1 MKGEPLPIWS
11 FTYHKGPQPLTGHV
25 YARDEVE
32 ALAVATKW
40 CEVNRRRPPA
50 GVQPFIVAGPSI
62 LQVEEPPVKKDKPE
76 PAGVAN

>member
-1 MKGEPLPIWS
+1 MKDTPIWS

-25 YARDEVE
+25 YAKDEAE

-62 LQVEEPPVKKDKPE
+62 LTPVVEPMKKEKAE
-76 PAGVAN
+76 VGASS